1 MAQNY
6 LIDSLSKYNETVAT
20 RYGASAFGVKDDRS
34 RAATTGDSDQRNY
47 IAETMQWMNDNHID
61 MGESTKNFESFM
73 SLVSSKASSNEDFKF
88 GEGGLFW
95 VGNEK
100 QIGKEELRAMANMM
114 LQLNEMQTS
123 GQITMDQYTAH
134 MQTLFS
140 QETMDSLANGGK
152 GDFMVLAQSVDDD
165 NARDI
170 DQNTKDSNKIANE
183 QRMSVQKRAV
193 INDVNDYAAS
203 RAERLGDDAPTY
215 SSQTEARDA
224 MYNALYDAHE
234 NGTIEDGP
242 YNDMIKY
249 LQGGFGSASSTTN
262 EAGQPVQTAGNYAV
276 AAYALEEALN
286 SGNPNVIMMFTDP
299 ETLKNIQS
307 GNTKGLQALS
317 ELDLRVGGKSA
328 AETPAVSDDLSKEQ
342 TDKDA
347 ITKGVVYMKGQGLF
361 DEKDADGSYPGVNML
376 VDTMTANYFSPADG
390 NGPGITQDE
399 YLSKYDEYAK
409 LDQDAQ
415 LMYLVNNPEFAK
427 ADAAVNSIQRVADQM
442 NEALGDNG
450 NIYNMTNI
458 LYDAANDGFNNN
470 LDSLVTAMTTIGEGK
485 VASAEYTGDYD
496 AEMKMEDARTLLQRD
511 PMSSYELVVATSQ
524 EIWQGGNHYGTGW
537 ENRINAMMDKGLTRE
552 EAERVKDIVNMGYD
566 VTSSM
571 TQEKYDELFAAKD
584 GGTLS
589 ERMDAYVAN
598 AEKMMTYE
606 GGGDYMFQNNAGEG
620 SMMSYAEAT
629 QAYANAAKAVER
641 YQEGGGELSEE
652 VKEEVGTNLEAFIA
666 DGAKA
671 FAENAKNADPI
682 KASRPDIDPNKD
694 KDDFQMQ

>member
-1 MAQNY
+1 MAF
-6 LIDSLSKYNETVAT
+6 IDSLDKFNETVTGKFGSKFDAQK
-20 RYGASAFGVKDDRS
+20 GAIQA
-34 RAATTGDSDQRNY
+34 DSQQRNY
-47 IAETMQWMNDNHID
+47 IAETMQRMTDNEITLSD
-61 MGESTKNFESFM
+61 PDAQVNFESFM
-73 SLVSSKASSNEDFKF
+73 SLMSGRASANGEFKL
-88 GEGGLFW
+88 GNGGLPW
-95 VGNEK
+95 EWDK
-100 QIGKEELRAMANMM
+100 DHIGDDELTAMSNMM
-114 LQLNEMQTS
+114 VALNEMQAS
-123 GQITMDQYTAH
+123 GQISMAQYTDS
-134 MQTLFS
+134 MSELFKPETLKDLTDTS
-140 QETMDSLANGGK
+140 K
-152 GDFMVLAQSVDDD
+152 GAFMNLCRSVGDMADKSVDD
-165 NARDI
+165 A
-170 DQNTKDSNKIANE
+170 TKSAN
-183 QRMSVQKRAV
+183 QRESRTAMPHDFRPV
-193 INDVNDYAAS
+193 INGVNDYTDSVAGRRAGKPEYTTAS
-203 RAERLGDDAPTY
+203 EAKDAIY
-215 SSQTEARDA
+215 NAARDA
-224 MYNALYDAHE
+224 FNADPPKIDETQYQAIQD
-234 NGTIEDGP
+234 
-242 YNDMIKY
+242 Y
-249 LQGGFGSASSTTN
+249 LQSGFGSANTN
-262 EAGQPVQTAGNYAV
+262 TDQGYTYQDAGNFAA
-276 AAYALEEALN
+276 AAYAFEEAL
-286 SGNPNVIMMFTDP
+286 STGDPDLITTFTNRD
-299 ETLKNIQS
+299 TLKNIQS
-307 GNTKGLQALS
+307 GNTAGLKTLS
-317 ELDLRVGGKSA
+317 ELDQYARQHDDAAPSA
-328 AETPAVSDDLSKEQ
+328 PGPSADDQVKA
-342 TDKDA
+342 DKDA
-347 ITKGVVYMKGQGLF
+347 ITRGVVYMKGQGLF

-399 YLSKYDEYAK
+399 YLNQYDEYAK
-409 LDQDAQ
+409 LDRDAQ
-415 LMYLVNNPEFAK
+415 MMYLVNNPAF
-427 ADAAVNSIQRVADQM
+427 ADADKAVNSIQRVADQM
-442 NEALGDNG
+442 NESLGDNG

-571 TQEKYDELFAAKD
+571 TQEKYDELFAEKD

-606 GGGDYMFQNNAGEG
+606 GGGDYMFQNNAGES

-629 QAYANAAKAVER
+629 KAYANAAKAVER

-652 VKEEVGTNLEAFIA
+652 VKEEAGTNLEAFIA

-671 FAENAKNADPI
+671 FAENAKNADPM
-682 KASRPDIDPNKD
+682 KASRPDIDPDKD